1 MVSLVKLGG
10 WDTVLVWLEVVI
22 VDLDSLLR
30 GRPIL
35 ADRLV
40 VQGTRDLMQALHFS
54 TLMWLCVSWR
64 SHRTL

>member
-10 WDTVLVWLEVVI
+10 SDAVLVWLEVV
-22 VDLDSLLR
+22 VVESDRFLR

-40 VQGTRDLMQALHFS
+40 VQGTRALMQALHS
-54 TLMWLCVSWR
+54 
-64 SHRTL
+64 